1 LRRERQ
7 RPEAT
12 FNNSTFAIR
21 NSSFVIRNSRPAC
34 PERFFLARFPAMKM
48 KSSDS
53 LRPFSSIVFDGDER
67 AGARA
72 MLYPIGFKAEDFK
85 KPLIGIASTWGNV
98 TPCNMHIDKL
108 AHESEQG
115 ANDAGGK
122 AIVFN
127 TITVSD
133 GISMGS
139 EGMKYSL
146 VSREVIAD
154 SIETVVGCAGMD
166 GFVAI
171 GGCDKN
177 MPGSLIAMARL
188 NRPAVF
194 VYGGTVV
201 PGCVTGDPQQR
212 KLDIVSVFEAVGAHA
227 NKKISDAEF
236 QAVEQCAI
244 PGPGSCGGMYTA
256 NTMASAIE
264 ALGMSLPNSSAQNAI
279 SAAKMDDC
287 RRAGACVIDMLKKG
301 IRPRDILT
309 KKAFENAITVAIA
322 LGGSTNS
329 VLHLLAIAHAAKVR
343 LTLDDFARVGKRVPV
358 LADLKPSGKHLMSEL
373 VAIGGIRPLM
383 KTLLDRGLLHGDTL
397 TVTGQTMAETLAG
410 VKPYPNGQTIIQP
423 YERPI
428 KKDSHI
434 VILRGNLASEGAV
447 AKITGKEGTHF
458 SGKAIVFESEE
469 KALTAILDGTVKAGH
484 VIVIRSEGP
493 KGGPGMRE
501 MLSPTS
507 AIMGKGLGKEVALIT
522 DGRFSGGSHGFVVGH
537 ITPEAY
543 VGGAIALVKNGDPIT
558 IDAEKREINLDIPA
572 AELKKRRKAWKKP
585 APRYTRG
592 VLAKYAA
599 AVTSASLGAVTDLD
613 LEI

>member
-1 LRRERQ
+1 
-7 RPEAT
+7 
-12 FNNSTFAIR
+12 
-21 NSSFVIRNSRPAC
+21 
-34 PERFFLARFPAMKM
+34 MKM

-108 AHESEQG
+108 ARESEQG

-358 LADLKPSGKHLMSEL
+358 LGDLKPSGKHLMSEL

-423 YERPI
+423 FERPI